1 MRRKSVFIP
10 VTVFVTAFLFSGVVQ
25 AQEKTVAKADSIHLL
40 DTKKVPDYLG
50 LSKSQKDSVL
60 AKIAQIQKVVD
71 EDKRVREEMMA
82 RFMAGQPGQFPR
94 EAMMAVRTER
104 AERQKKID
112 ALSGEIQSILNAKQ
126 KEKFKNVI
134 VPNLMEMARAERERF
149 RQMRR
154 Q

>member
-1 MRRKSVFIP
+1 MGRKLVFIFVMVF
-10 VTVFVTAFLFSGVVQ
+10 VTVFLFTTVVQ
-25 AQEKTVAKADSIHLL
+25 AQVKTLAKADSIQLL
-40 DTKKVPDYLG
+40 DTKRIPDYLG
-50 LSKSQKDSVL
+50 LTKTQKDTIL
-60 AKIAQIQKVVD
+60 AKISQIQKIVD

-82 RFMAGQPGQFPR
+82 RFMAGQPGQFNR
-94 EAMMAVRTER
+94 EAMMAARSER

-112 ALSGEIQSILNAKQ
+112 VLVGEIQSVLNTKQ